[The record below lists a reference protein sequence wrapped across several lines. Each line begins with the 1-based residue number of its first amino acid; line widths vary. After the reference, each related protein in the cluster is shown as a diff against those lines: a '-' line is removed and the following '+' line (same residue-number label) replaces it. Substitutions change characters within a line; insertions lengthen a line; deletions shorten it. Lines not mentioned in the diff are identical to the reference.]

1 MRNWCKRFGTFRRLI
16 YYLSITH
23 RRLSKDGYQK
33 KGRNMCVRTLFGT
46 ESSGPV
52 VVYNNQN
59 KLQKAKEKYMKLH
72 DDLVTKELEM
82 LKQRKTQT
90 VFIPELA
97 DDILRA
103 STINYSS
110 LLKALSNYYE
120 SIQQTKIFK

>member
-1 MRNWCKRFGTFRRLI
+1 
-16 YYLSITH
+16 
-23 RRLSKDGYQK
+23 
-33 KGRNMCVRTLFGT
+33 MCVRTLVGT
-46 ESSGPV
+46 ESSEPV

-120 SIQQTKIFK
+120 VIQQTKIFK

>member
-1 MRNWCKRFGTFRRLI
+1 
-16 YYLSITH
+16 
-23 RRLSKDGYQK
+23 
-33 KGRNMCVRTLFGT
+33 MCVRTLVGT
-46 ESSGPV
+46 ESSEPV

-82 LKQRKTQT
+82 LKQRKAQT

-120 SIQQTKIFK
+120 AIQQTKIFKQVILVFLIHLNGSQTDQFDFISDKIKPKYVF